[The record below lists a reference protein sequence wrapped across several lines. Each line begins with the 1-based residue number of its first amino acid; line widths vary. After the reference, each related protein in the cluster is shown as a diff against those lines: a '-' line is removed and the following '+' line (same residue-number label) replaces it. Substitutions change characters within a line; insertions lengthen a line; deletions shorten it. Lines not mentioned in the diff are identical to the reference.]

1 MYSPCSGT
9 VAGLPTPSFHRWE
22 MRTRPFIRTLEFLW
36 QEGHTAHATWQEAEE
51 ETKQMIG
58 IYEEFAR
65 DIAAV
70 PVIAGRKSRLESFAG
85 ANCTYTIE
93 AMMGDGRAL
102 QAGTSHNLGDNFAR
116 AFNTRFLDEA
126 GELQYVHQSSWGVS
140 TRMIGGIIM
149 VHGDD
154 AGLRLPPKLA
164 PVQVVVVPILKKDAN
179 ADALRNAVDEL
190 HAQLKVC
197 DCQMC

>member
-1 MYSPCSGT
+1 
-9 VAGLPTPSFHRWE
+9 
-22 MRTRPFIRTLEFLW
+22 
-36 QEGHTAHATWQEAEE
+36 
-51 ETKQMIG
+51 MIG